1 MTSTWRIPGWRVLG
15 RIARGGTADLLLAE
29 PDVSGDVTPAAL
41 VLGMAQLHQR
51 VVLKRLYPHLAAAEE
66 FVRMFVDE
74 AQLMTRLRSPHIVDV
89 YDLDEDDETF
99 FAVLELVDGPSASA
113 ALRLAQRRA
122 ANEAADGAVDGAID
136 VDVVCAVCARV
147 ARALAVVHGAAS
159 DDGASLGLVHRDVS
173 PQNVLLGRDGA
184 VKLGDF
190 GVALSTAGRK
200 AGLLRAQ
207 DTGAGVLKGKVSFLS
222 PEQVRGAVVDVRADF
237 FALGATAH
245 ALVTGH
251 PPFRADTD
259 VATLDAI
266 LHAPPPALPSTL
278 PAAFT
283 ALLGALLA
291 KTPSDRPEDA
301 AVVAAAFAAVCD
313 DDRRVADF
321 VVGLGLPSL
330 RA

>member
-41 VLGMAQLHQR
+41 VLGLAQLHQR

-74 AQLMTRLRSPHIVDV
+74 VQLMTCMRSPHVVDV
-89 YDLDEDDETF
+89 YDLDEDDDTF
-99 FAVLELVDGPSASA
+99 FAVMELVDGPSASA

-122 ANEAADGAVDGAID
+122 VAGVD
-136 VDVVCAVCARV
+136 VDVVCAICARV
-147 ARALAVVHGAAS
+147 ARALAVVHGAVS
-159 DDGASLGLVHRDVS
+159 DDGAPVGLVHRDVS

-283 ALLGALLA
+283 ALLDALLA
-291 KTPSDRPEDA
+291 KTPSDRPADA